1 MEKMAFYAQ
10 FGGLEQTLFKTYEVE
25 FVEIVLRHLVQYGDP
40 REFKDTN
47 GKGVCSVV
55 IIVCFS
61 YKENILYS
69 FVE

>member
-1 MEKMAFYAQ
+1 MEKIAFYAQ

-25 FVEIVLRHLVQYGDP
+25 FVEIVLRHLVQYGEP
-40 REFKDTN
+40 REF